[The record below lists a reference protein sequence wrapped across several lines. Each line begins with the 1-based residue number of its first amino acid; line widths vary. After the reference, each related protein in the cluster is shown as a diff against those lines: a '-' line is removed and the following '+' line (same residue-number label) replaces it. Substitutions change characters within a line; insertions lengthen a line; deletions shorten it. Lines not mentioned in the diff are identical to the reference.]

1 MNLVYAAVAR
11 CDCGAGM
18 AYRED
23 ADPYLG
29 SWRCSAELLGE
40 TEPHSPIMPFRWNI
54 IIPEDIP
61 SARGETTRPYVQD
74 DESVV

>member
-1 MNLVYAAVAR
+1 MMLVYAATAR

-18 AYRED
+18 AFRAD
-23 ADPYLG
+23 ADPYNG
-29 SWRCSAELLGE
+29 SWRCSEELLGLA
-40 TEPHSPIMPFRWNI
+40 EPHSAIMPFRWNI

-61 SARGETTRPYVQD
+61 SARGETTRPDVQE